1 MARSSKDAN
10 LVRISSVFL
19 GEELLN
25 LKSLVGSLPSE
36 HTFPWARPT
45 ARGGGRGHLRY
56 LKTAMKTTSPTCR
69 TTPQPRAPHDFLTE
83 RQRNGAGRH
92 KWKWQMPALF
102 FLHGQNLKA
111 VCSGAAVPRTCALE
125 TKYNASARAA
135 LRNSSNR
142 SGPRTEKSATT
153 RRKRV
158 SSRAKLPLPASASP
172 CLGVLQPLTH
182 QRRAHR
188 G

>member
-1 MARSSKDAN
+1 VARSLKDDN

-19 GEELLN
+19 GVEFLN
-25 LKSLVGSLPSE
+25 LKSLEGSLPSE
-36 HTFPWARPT
+36 HTFPRARPT
-45 ARGGGRGHLRY
+45 ARGGARA

-158 SSRAKLPLPASASP
+158 SSRAKLPLPASAP
-172 CLGVLQPLTH
+172 PYLGVLQPLTH
-182 QRRAHR
+182 HRRAHR

>member
-1 MARSSKDAN
+1 
-10 LVRISSVFL
+10 
-19 GEELLN
+19 
-25 LKSLVGSLPSE
+25 VGSLPSE

-83 RQRNGAGRH
+83 RRRTAQVEMANAG
-92 KWKWQMPALF
+92 PLF
-102 FLHGQNLKA
+102 PPRTEFEGG
-111 VCSGAAVPRTCALE
+111 VFGSRVPRTGRRSSE
-125 TKYNASARAA
+125 TKYNASARAALLRDA

-158 SSRAKLPLPASASP
+158 SSPAKLPLPASAP
-172 CLGVLQPLTH
+172 PYLGVLQPLTH

-188 G
+188 W